1 MLARLA
7 LAALLAAATPAT
19 DTTQRATPA
28 PDTVRHGAPAPTPA
42 PAAPAPAPA
51 PAAPAPPHTV
61 PAFWQTRA
69 ERSGYRVTADYDETL
84 RFCRSV
90 MGASPWVKLESYG
103 SSAQGR
109 ELPLLI
115 VSKDRA
121 FTPEAAR
128 AIGKPIILI
137 QNGIHSGEIEG
148 KDASLALV
156 RDMAVLHDRDSL
168 LDHATLL
175 VLPIF
180 SVDAHERHSKYN
192 RINQNGPEEMGMRTT
207 ATGLNLNRDYLKAES
222 PEMQALVTRVFTR
235 WWPHLLI
242 DNHTTDGAD
251 YRHDVTYG
259 FNHGAGVPVA
269 LDRWLT
275 RAFEGRAVPRLAAM
289 GHLPAPYL
297 EFRGGDD
304 PRTGIDFGNFPP
316 RFSTGYGPLQCRPA
330 ILVET
335 HMLKSYEVRVRATY
349 DLLVAV
355 LEEVN
360 QRPRELIDA
369 VAVAEAEVTGRARER
384 DPVKRQVVIDTR
396 TGDASVPF
404 DYKGVVARAER
415 SDIAGGPVVRFT
427 ATPWDTI
434 LPLYRETVPTV
445 TVREPA
451 GYLIP
456 QEWTICREKL
466 DVHGVRYRRFSKPW
480 SDSVEVQHV
489 LEWSW
494 GARPDQGHR
503 PIRITKVGLERR
515 KRGYR
520 PGDLWVPLDQRGA
533 LIAINLF
540 EAQAPDGLA
549 YWNAFDTVLELK
561 EFGAGYVVEPLARK
575 MFDQDPALAREFK
588 ARLAADTAFANSP
601 ARRLDFFYRHSP
613 WADPDQDL
621 LPVARALRPPPD
633 AVLAP

>member
-1 MLARLA
+1 
-7 LAALLAAATPAT
+7 
-19 DTTQRATPA
+19 
-28 PDTVRHGAPAPTPA
+28 
-42 PAAPAPAPA
+42 
-51 PAAPAPPHTV
+51 V

-69 ERSGYRVTADYDETL
+69 ERSGYRLTADYDETI

-90 MGASPWVKLESYG
+90 AAASPWVKLESYG
-103 SSAQGR
+103 SSGQGR

-115 VSKDRA
+115 VSKDHA

-137 QNGIHSGEIEG
+137 QNGIHAGEIEG

-156 RDMAVLHDRDSL
+156 RDIAVLHDRDSL

-180 SVDAHERHSKYN
+180 SVDAHERRSQYN
-192 RINQNGPEEMGMRTT
+192 RINQNGPEDMGWRTT
-207 ATGLNLNRDYLKAES
+207 PIGLNLNRDYLKAES
-222 PEMQALVTRVFTR
+222 PEIRALIIEVFTR

-242 DNHTTDGAD
+242 DDHTTDGAD
-251 YRHDVTYG
+251 YQHDVSYG

-269 LDRWLT
+269 IDRWMT
-275 RAFEGRAVPRLAAM
+275 QAFEGRAVPRLAAM

-297 EFRGGDD
+297 DFRGDDD
-304 PRTGIDFGNFPP
+304 PRSGIDFGNSTP

-360 QRPRELIDA
+360 QHPRELIDA
-369 VAVAEAEVTGRARER
+369 VAAAEAEVAGRVRER
-384 DPVKRQVVIDTR
+384 DPARRQIVLDSKTSDV
-396 TGDASVPF
+396 SVPF
-404 DYKGVVARAER
+404 DYKGVVARTEN
-415 SDIAGGPVVRFT
+415 SDIAGGPVVRYT
-427 ATPWDTI
+427 AAPWDTI
-434 LPLYRETVPTV
+434 IPLYRETVPTV

-456 QEWTICREKL
+456 QEWTICRDKL
-466 DVHGVRYRRFSKPW
+466 DLHGVRYRRFSKPW

-503 PIRITKVGLERR
+503 AIKITKVALERR
-515 KRGYR
+515 MRSYR

-540 EAQAPDGLA
+540 EAQAPDGLT
-549 YWNAFDTVLELK
+549 YWNAFDTVFELK
-561 EFGAGYVVEPLARK
+561 EYGEPYVVEPLAKK
-575 MFDQDPALAREFK
+575 MLDQHPALAREFK
-588 ARLAADTAFANSP
+588 ARIATDTSFAHSP
-601 ARRLDFFYRHSP
+601 AQRLDFFYRRSP
-613 WADPDQDL
+613 WADPEQDL
-621 LPVARALRPPPD
+621 LPVTRALRAPPD